1 MRILLVNPPRSPR
14 NAILD
19 HAPVA
24 ALPYVHRRLIGPP
37 LGLLT
42 LAAALGGD
50 HDVSLL
56 EMKGEQD
63 LDPEAPPP
71 DELVR
76 RWMARAAPRMVG
88 VTVIASE
95 HPAAMEILRAAKE
108 ADPGIFTVAGGL
120 HATLAPGDFDLP
132 GTVDAVI
139 PGPAVPSLRLLA
151 RAIDRGDDPRRVP
164 GLLLP
169 TGSGLADTGPAL
181 PWDPAGD
188 DFIQPDRFR
197 VRPWL
202 STYTVPGTPGPS
214 TYLFTSIGCAH
225 RCSFC
230 SIWPQAGGRY
240 LRRQIDSIVDELR
253 TLDDYP
259 VVRFADADTLGDPGF
274 IGRLFDRIEAEG
286 IRKEFIMDIRADDA
300 ARRPELIARLGR
312 LGLRV
317 AICGFESFRPD
328 ELAAYGKDYA
338 PGVIARAVEVF
349 HEHGVLL
356 RGNWLVRPEWGEA
369 DFDALEE
376 FAGRHPVA
384 FAGYTILTPMPG
396 TPLHRELE
404 GRIVDRDLAA
414 YNFFNCVLR
423 TRLPLERFYE
433 RCGALWRIRL
443 GRRTI

>member
-1 MRILLVNPPRSPR
+1 MRLLLVNPPRSPH

-19 HAPVA
+19 HAPA
-24 ALPYVHRRLIGPP
+24 EASPFIHRRLIGPP

-42 LAAALGGD
+42 LAAALGAE
-50 HDVSLL
+50 HDVELL
-56 EMKGEQD
+56 DMKGEYD
-63 LDPEAPPP
+63 LDPAAPAPV
-71 DELVR
+71 ELVR
-76 RWMARAAPRMVG
+76 RRMAGTSPRMVG

-95 HPAAMEILRAAKE
+95 HPAAMEILRGAKE
-108 ADPGIFTVAGGL
+108 ADPGVFTVAGGL
-120 HATLAPGDFDLP
+120 HATLSPGDFDLP

-139 PGPAVPSLRLLA
+139 PGPAVPTLRLLA
-151 RAIDRGDDPRRVP
+151 ATVERGGDPAHVP
-164 GLLLP
+164 GLLIP
-169 TGSGLADTGPAL
+169 TGSGLVGTGPAP
-181 PWDPAGD
+181 PWDPAGA
-188 DFIQPDRFR
+188 DFIMPDRSL
-197 VRPWL
+197 VAPWL
-202 STYTVPGTPGPS
+202 TTYVVPGTPGPS

-240 LRRQIDSIVDELR
+240 LRRRVESIVEELG

-259 VVRFADADTLGDPGF
+259 VVRFADADTLGDPEF

-300 ARRPELIARLGR
+300 ARRPELIARLARG
-312 LGLRV
+312 GLRV
-317 AICGFESFRPD
+317 VISGFESFRPE
-328 ELAAYGKDYA
+328 ELEAYGKGYRA
-338 PGVIARAVEVF
+338 EVIARAVEVF
-349 HEHGVLL
+349 HDNGVLL

-396 TPLHRELE
+396 TPLHRELDPE
-404 GRIVDRDLAA
+404 IVDRDLAR

-423 TRLPLERFYE
+423 TRLPLERFYQ

-443 GRRTI
+443 GRRSI